1 MLRRNRISFMEERLR
16 RLEEQNAYL
25 WQEKAFGIE
34 ARGAMKATISHV
46 ACVVV
51 APRSPA
57 ICGIFVVTKPCARP
71 CVRPM
76 MIEAAI

>member
-34 ARGAMKATISHV
+34 ALDAAASLGHFDTSMNKLEDPLPILRET
-46 ACVVV
+46 
-51 APRSPA
+51 
-57 ICGIFVVTKPCARP
+57 VTR
-71 CVRPM
+71 VQ
-76 MIEAAI
+76 